1 MPCTRCTVYG
11 HATLNAARNNFCTRN
26 PLSAHRI
33 FVLEWSELS
42 LHVTALQA
50 QTETSTALRMFAV
63 HLTELRV
70 CGLWLHII
78 AATLRSR
85 RRRLYSTGCRDS
97 VQAFDGEVKHVSE
110 VIPTACFKAT
120 PANAQSLLRIM
131 ISTLPDPPW
140 QKYTPKSECRS

>member
-1 MPCTRCTVYG
+1 M
-11 HATLNAARNNFCTRN
+11 
-26 PLSAHRI
+26 

-50 QTETSTALRMFAV
+50 RSETSTALRMFAV
-63 HLTELRV
+63 HLTELRI

-97 VQAFDGEVKHVSE
+97 VQALMGK
-110 VIPTACFKAT
+110 
-120 PANAQSLLRIM
+120 
-131 ISTLPDPPW
+131 
-140 QKYTPKSECRS
+140 